1 MGQNKNSAKIYT
13 SSSQGNLNASF
24 NDTKQIIN
32 VTNNKAK
39 SYEELAAKYRDE
51 AKKYRD
57 EAQEYAEQNTNVTM
71 EDIFQVQNFL
81 QGKIDTKQPVG
92 DYALASQIPENVS
105 ELNNDLQYATTT
117 QLNNL
122 LPAQTGCNGKFLQT
136 DGEDLEWVN
145 IKGFSLFD
153 TKLSDHILEG
163 EEGFG
168 WALQGTYTLSSYT
181 DFYQKCLAEKT
192 AGVATQ
198 TTLGESTITTYN
210 NANGHIFY
218 DIADKA
224 VVDTYYEETGLAWFY
239 GIDTENER
247 IFLPRNKWV
256 GIKGIS
262 STAPVIGNGK
272 SLGFMDFNGHTY
284 GTNITSGSPGLG
296 LYANR
301 YNINLPI
308 SGSPGSSG
316 GNLPP
321 DYTGVG
327 VTTDATKSGIIA
339 DTSDVIKID
348 TEKYLYIC
356 IGNTMVNEANIDI
369 AKLTTDVQNLE
380 TNKANL
386 SAIDGKY
393 TLSNANII
401 QLGTITG
408 GATTAYSLSNIL
420 PDDGSLYAVLLHF
433 NSAANNFAS
442 QVIISG
448 DLGTQATARTS
459 GTSSGNST
467 ISFTGWIIVGSDRQI
482 KVSSEANLTVVT
494 LKCCTIR
501 KIGA

>member
-262 STAPVIGNGK
+262 STVPVKGNGK
-272 SLGFMDFNGHTY
+272 
-284 GTNITSGSPGLG
+284 ILG
-296 LYANR
+296 LTDGTRLIGIEQASSNGAYLSVNAGAVSNVGDA
-301 YNINLPI
+301 I
-308 SGSPGSSG
+308 STG
-316 GNLPP
+316 GTMAST
-321 DYTGVG
+321 YKGIG
-327 VTTDATKSGIIA
+327 IRTDATKSGIIA
-339 DTSDVIKID
+339 DTSNVLQID
-348 TEKYLYIC
+348 TDKYLYIC
-356 IGNTMVNEANIDI
+356 VGNTMVNEADVDVAN
-369 AKLTTDVQNLE
+369 LTTDVQNLE